1 MSGMTPIRWLLFS
14 VSGLLLLFSA
24 VQTAHVMAEDAID
37 KIRLGFS
44 VNAFVNIPKNDMKI
58 AVQVLAKKVAGK
70 TFGSVDSRI
79 YDSISDLENDL
90 KAKKLDG
97 LAITPDEFI
106 YLKPRASIEPAM
118 LTVAGNS
125 HEIELLLLVRRDSG
139 IDGVKDLKGR
149 VITLPLRNAQY
160 GAIYRI
166 WVESL
171 VMKEGGA
178 IDTFFSSIT
187 EADSVSKAIMPVF
200 FKKVAA
206 CVVTKQAFD
215 VSSELNPQLSRD
227 LKVIAQ
233 IGKLAGGIIVFR
245 KDLSSASKEK
255 MRQGLLD
262 LEKDHEGRQLLMLFH
277 LTGLAP
283 FRPEYMKSTEL
294 LYAEH
299 TRLTAPKR

>member
-1 MSGMTPIRWLLFS
+1 MSGMVLFRKRFFR
-14 VSGLLLLFSA
+14 VSGLLMLFCA
-24 VQTAHVMAEDAID
+24 AQTPQVMAEDAID
-37 KIRLGFS
+37 KVRLGFS
-44 VNAFVNIPKNDMKI
+44 INAFVNIPKNDMKI

-79 YDSISDLENDL
+79 YDSISEIENDL

-106 YLKPRASIEPAM
+106 HLRQRAPIEPAM
-118 LTVAGNS
+118 FTVAGSS
-125 HEIELLLLVRRDSG
+125 HEIELLLLVRKDSG
-139 IDGVKDLKGR
+139 INGVEDLKGR
-149 VITLPLRNAQY
+149 VVTLPLRNAQY

-166 WVESL
+166 WVETL

-178 IDTFFSSIT
+178 IDTFFSSIN

-215 VSSELNPQLSRD
+215 VSSELNPQLSRE

-233 IGKLAGGIIVFR
+233 VGRLVGGIIVFR
-245 KDLSSASKEK
+245 KDLSDSSKQK
-255 MRQGLLD
+255 MRQGLMD
-262 LEKDHEGRQLLMLFH
+262 LEKDQEGRQLLMLFH
-277 LTGLAP
+277 LNGLAP
-283 FRPEYMKSTEL
+283 FRSEYMKSTEM

-299 TRLTAPKR
+299 TRLAGRKR

>member
-1 MSGMTPIRWLLFS
+1 MAQFRKRFLCA
-14 VSGLLLLFSA
+14 SGLLLLFSA
-24 VQTAHVMAEDAID
+24 VQTHHAVAEDAID
-37 KIRLGFS
+37 NIRLGFS
-44 VNAFVNIPKNDMKI
+44 INAFVNIPKNDMKI

-70 TFGSVDSRI
+70 TFGSVDSHI
-79 YDSISDLENDL
+79 YDSISDIENDL

-106 YLKPRASIEPAM
+106 HLRQRAPIEPAM
-118 LTVAGNS
+118 LTVAGSS
-125 HEIELLLLVRRDSG
+125 HEIELLLLVRKDSG
-139 IDGVKDLKGR
+139 INGVEELKGR

-160 GAIYRI
+160 GAIYRV
-166 WVESL
+166 WVETL

-178 IDTFFSSIT
+178 LDTFFSSIT

-215 VSSELNPQLSRD
+215 VSSELNPQLSRE
-227 LKVIAQ
+227 LKVVAQ

-245 KDLSSASKEK
+245 KDLSDASKEK

-262 LEKDHEGRQLLMLFH
+262 LEKNQEGRQLLMLFH
-277 LTGLAP
+277 LNGLAP
-283 FRPEYMKSTEL
+283 FRSEYMKSTEL

-299 TRLTAPKR
+299 TRLAGRKR

>member
-1 MSGMTPIRWLLFS
+1 MSGMALFRKRFLCA
-14 VSGLLLLFSA
+14 SGLLMLFSA
-24 VQTAHVMAEDAID
+24 VQTHHVMAEDAID

-44 VNAFVNIPKNDMKI
+44 INAFVNIPKNDMKI

-70 TFGSVDSRI
+70 TFGSVDSHI
-79 YDSISDLENDL
+79 YDSISDVENDL

-106 YLKPRASIEPAM
+106 HLRQRASIEPAM
-118 LTVAGNS
+118 LTVAGSS
-125 HEIELLLLVRRDSG
+125 HEIELLLLVRKDSG
-139 IDGVKDLKGR
+139 INGFEELKGR

-166 WVESL
+166 WVETL

-178 IDTFFSSIT
+178 IDTFFASIT

-200 FKKVAA
+200 FRKVAA
-206 CVVTKQAFD
+206 CVVTKQAFA
-215 VSSELNPQLSRD
+215 VSSELNPQLSRE
-227 LKVIAQ
+227 LKVVAQ

-245 KDLSSASKEK
+245 KDLSDASKER

-262 LEKDHEGRQLLMLFH
+262 LEKNQEGRQLLMLFH
-277 LTGLAP
+277 LNGLAP
-283 FRPEYMKSTEL
+283 FRPEYLKSTEM

-299 TRLTAPKR
+299 TRLAGRKR

>member
-1 MSGMTPIRWLLFS
+1 MSGMAQFRKRFLCA
-14 VSGLLLLFSA
+14 SGLLLLFSA
-24 VQTAHVMAEDAID
+24 VQTHHAVAEDAID
-37 KIRLGFS
+37 NIRLGFS
-44 VNAFVNIPKNDMKI
+44 INAFVNIPKNDMKI

-70 TFGSVDSRI
+70 TFGSVDSHI
-79 YDSISDLENDL
+79 YDSISDIENDL

-106 YLKPRASIEPAM
+106 HLRQRAPIEPAM
-118 LTVAGNS
+118 LTVAGSS
-125 HEIELLLLVRRDSG
+125 HEIELLLLVRKDSG
-139 IDGVKDLKGR
+139 INGVEELKGR

-160 GAIYRI
+160 GAIYRV
-166 WVESL
+166 WVETL

-178 IDTFFSSIT
+178 LDTFFSSIT

-215 VSSELNPQLSRD
+215 VSSELNPQLSRE
-227 LKVIAQ
+227 LKVVAQ

-245 KDLSSASKEK
+245 KDLSDASKEK

-262 LEKDHEGRQLLMLFH
+262 LEKNQEGRQLLMLFH
-277 LTGLAP
+277 LNGLAP
-283 FRPEYMKSTEL
+283 FRSEYMKSTEL

-299 TRLTAPKR
+299 TRLAGRKR